1 MHCPFC
7 SATDTRVVDS
17 RLGAEGD
24 QVRRRRKCGTC
35 EERFT
40 TYEFA
45 DLNMP
50 RVLKSDGVGEA
61 YNVEKL
67 RAGMMRA
74 LEKRPVSMDS
84 IDRAILQIKKKILS
98 SGSREVE
105 SHWIGEQVMQQLRN
119 LDGVAYIRFA
129 SVYRSFNDIDE
140 FVETINLMEKKVATQ
155 KAKLKPSGEESI

>member
-17 RLGAEGD
+17 RLGVEGD
-24 QVRRRRKCGTC
+24 QVRRRRRCGHC
-35 EERFT
+35 GERFT
-40 TYEFA
+40 TFEVA

-50 RVLKSDGVGEA
+50 RVMKSDGVGEA
-61 YNVEKL
+61 FNVEKL
-67 RAGMMRA
+67 RAGMMLA
-74 LEKRPVSMDS
+74 LEKRPVSMAD

-98 SGSREVE
+98 SGLREVK
-105 SHWIGEQVMQQLRN
+105 SQWIGERVMQELRE

-140 FVETINLMEKKVATQ
+140 FVETINLMEKSVA
-155 KAKLKPSGEESI
+155 SDNSED

>member
-17 RLGAEGD
+17 RLGPDGD
-24 QVRRRRKCGTC
+24 QVRRRRKCGRC
-35 EERFT
+35 NERFT
-40 TYEFA
+40 TYEYA

-50 RVLKSDGVGEA
+50 RVSKSDGVGEA
-61 YNVEKL
+61 FNVDKI
-67 RAGMMRA
+67 RAGMMLA

-84 IDRAILQIKKKILS
+84 IDRAIQQIKKKILS
-98 SGSREVE
+98 SGLREVK
-105 SHWIGEQVMQQLRN
+105 SQWIGERVMDELRE

-140 FVETINLMEKKVATQ
+140 FVETINLMEQ
-155 KAKLKPSGEESI
+155 KAAINKS

>member
-17 RLGAEGD
+17 RLGTEGD
-24 QVRRRRKCGTC
+24 QVRRRRKCASCG
-35 EERFT
+35 ERFT
-40 TYEFA
+40 THEVA

-61 YNVEKL
+61 FNDQKL
-67 RAGMMRA
+67 RAGMMLA
-74 LEKRPVSMDS
+74 LEKRPVKMDS
-84 IDRAILQIKKKILS
+84 IDRAIQQIKKKILS
-98 SGSREVE
+98 SGLREVE
-105 SHWIGEQVMQQLRN
+105 SQWIGEKVMDELRQ

-140 FVETINLMEKKVATQ
+140 FVETINLMEQ
-155 KAKLKPSGEESI
+155 KAATHHGAVSESERRKN